1 MAYFIFNGISSED
14 MPVRV
19 LDMFFPS
26 AAKQQSETISVPGRS
41 EPIIQFKDRYENIT
55 GKIVAEFKKDADFRE
70 IFSWLS
76 GSGKLTTSDEP
87 DKYYKAVSVKEIAG
101 KRINGI
107 YRSVT
112 LQFTCSPFVY
122 ALESEPI
129 PIGTSYTPIQNPGTI
144 YSEPVITFKVTA
156 DEAPVLKG
164 DVNFDGVVDA
174 RDASMVIS
182 EYSAVQAG
190 GEGTFSDAQKAAAD
204 MNEDGIIDVRD
215 ASLILS
221 AYSNSQSG
229 SAAKD
234 DVEKQCQIDVNGGVM
249 VIGLPSAAVR
259 NGYTVTMDCSDK
271 LLYYTNSDGEK
282 VNILQYSYGDFPL
295 LHTGTNYAKY
305 SGDISDVKITVNERW
320 R

>member
-129 PIGTSYTPIQNPGTI
+129 PIGASYTPIQNPGTI

-174 RDASMVIS
+174 RDVSLVMS
-182 EYSAVQAG
+182 EYANIQAG
-190 GEGTFSDAQKAAAD
+190 GEPTFTPEQFAAAD
-204 MNEDGIIDVRD
+204 VNGDGGLDARD
-215 ASLILS
+215 ASEIMKIY
-221 AYSNSQSG
+221 ANSQTGG
-229 SAAKD
+229 SSENTP
-234 DVEKQCQIDVNGGVM
+234 EKQCQIDVNGGVM
-249 VIGLPSAAVR
+249 MIGLPSAAVR
-259 NGYTVTMDCSDK
+259 NGYTVTLDCSDK

-305 SGDISDVKITVNERW
+305 SGDISDVKIKVNERW